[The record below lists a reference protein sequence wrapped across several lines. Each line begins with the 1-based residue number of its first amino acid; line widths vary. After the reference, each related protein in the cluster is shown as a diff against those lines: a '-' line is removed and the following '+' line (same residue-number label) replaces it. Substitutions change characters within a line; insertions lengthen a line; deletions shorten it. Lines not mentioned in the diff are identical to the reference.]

1 MFDLTARAMPLD
13 FAALSLRRAVALLPL
28 LLIPCAAGEDAS
40 CAQDP
45 WTPPSA
51 FPDHQREACRDRG
64 QSLFQRGVRH
74 PPRAEVGAADL
85 PQGAPVASAGHE
97 VGGATNVASPVHAAV
112 DLQVAVALAG
122 ASGSSSAAESTSSTR
137 DLLHIA
143 SGHAA
148 LIEDMRLIARE
159 LSQEGAFGVLAFVLL
174 TVTIGVVAFLLPRRS
189 LTGDEKP
196 EAPRRPGLARGQDN
210 ITTTMGARGN
220 VAAAAQFSAATPLIS
235 QRAPSPSPSP
245 ATPPHAYQRTA
256 SAAEPVTLCADLI
269 VPDGD
274 ECTLQLPRLLSRGGP
289 LSVYV
294 DSMKGAPVFR
304 VQVAI
309 QGARRCLTL
318 ASPTE
323 EVVFG
328 FCRDVQPN
336 ASIPRIAV
344 HDHRMA
350 EFGVLQADPKAA
362 GGFIFRSRKG
372 WAVHFGGSPHIQAQD
387 DQGLL
392 LATTDP
398 MGEPNFV
405 GDGKRPLRIGPEVDA
420 GLIVLCFLGI
430 DLLQTE
436 G

>member
-1 MFDLTARAMPLD
+1 MLQQGVRRTPQAEVQVEPPGGPSADLQI
-13 FAALSLRRAVALLPL
+13 AVALTS
-28 LLIPCAAGEDAS
+28 AAGA
-40 CAQDP
+40 
-45 WTPPSA
+45 
-51 FPDHQREACRDRG
+51 G
-64 QSLFQRGVRH
+64 GNG
-74 PPRAEVGAADL
+74 GAAANITMSTL
-85 PQGAPVASAGHE
+85 E
-97 VGGATNVASPVHAAV
+97 L
-112 DLQVAVALAG
+112 LQN
-122 ASGSSSAAESTSSTR
+122 
-137 DLLHIA
+137 A
-143 SGHAA
+143 SGHMA
-148 LIEDMRLIARE
+148 LVADARLIAHE
-159 LSQEGAFGVLAFVLL
+159 LSQEGPMSGVVFVLL
-174 TVTIGVVAFLLPRRS
+174 VLTVGVVAFLLARHY
-189 LTGDEKP
+189 LTGDDEKP
-196 EAPRRPGLARGQDN
+196 ESSRRPRPPRGQDAPVL
-210 ITTTMGARGN
+210 MAAPGASSTRGR
-220 VAAAAQFSAATPLIS
+220 AAATPHFPAG
-235 QRAPSPSPSP
+235 APHYPT
-245 ATPPHAYQRTA
+245 ATPPLSQRPLAASPRPTA
-256 SAAEPVTLCADLI
+256 SPAPIHVQQPTERSPRGGPGGSGAGPATLCADLV
-269 VPDGD
+269 VPEGD
-274 ECTLQLPRLLSRGGP
+274 ECTLQVPRLPSRGGP
-289 LSVYV
+289 LSIYV

-304 VQVAI
+304 AQVTM
-309 QGARRCLTL
+309 QGARRRLTL
-318 ASPTE
+318 SNPPE